1 MASTAVLLRRVL
13 VVAGLVLVVGAL
25 VALLQGRVPCEAL
38 ANQPACQVAM
48 QPGPVEDTFGI
59 VSVGDAEVF
68 QPASGAFHLTTV
80 AVQDDL
86 GLGGWL
92 VAQTTRNV
100 DLLPREEIYPPGVDR
115 EEVAELN
122 RLSMQDSQLI
132 ATIVALEA
140 VGFELEG
147 EGAEVVAVQED
158 AVTDALE
165 VGDVIVAL
173 DEEPMRES
181 VEVVEAVQS
190 RAVGER
196 ITLAVRRDGV
206 DGEVTVEVTLGSAP
220 EDPDRAYVGVLLTTD
235 LDLPVDIDVDAGV
248 IGGPSAGLV
257 FALTL
262 LELLEPED
270 LLGGRVVAGTGT
282 LARDG
287 TVGGVGGVPQ
297 KLAGASAPRDGADP
311 AEVFLVPEANL
322 AQARGATVAEDV
334 LVVPVASLEDALA
347 ALRDLRDGG
356 EPDAAF
362 VLAAD

>member
-1 MASTAVLLRRVL
+1 MASTSVLLRRIAVVAALVL
-13 VVAGLVLVVGAL
+13 VVAAG
-25 VALLQGRVPCEAL
+25 VAFLQGRVPCETL
-38 ANQPACQVAM
+38 ASQPACEVAM

-59 VSVGDAEVF
+59 VRIDDVEVF
-68 QPASGAFHLTTV
+68 RPETGVLNLTTV

-92 VAQTTRNV
+92 VARTTRNV

-140 VGFELEG
+140 VGYELEG

-173 DEEPMRES
+173 DGAPIRES
-181 VEVVEAVQS
+181 VEVVEAVQA
-190 RAVGER
+190 REVGEQVTF
-196 ITLAVRRDGV
+196 TLRRDGA
-206 DGEVTVEVTLGSAP
+206 ERTAQVTLGSAP
-220 EDPDRAYVGVLLTTD
+220 DDAERAYVGVLLTTD
-235 LDLPVDIDVDAGV
+235 LDLPVDISVDAGV

-287 TVGGVGGVPQ
+287 AVGGVGGVRQ
-297 KLAGASAPRDGADP
+297 KLAGASAPRDGSAP

-322 AQARGATVAEDV
+322 ADARNATVAEDV
-334 LVVPVASLEDALA
+334 LVVPVATLDDARA
-347 ALRDLRDGG
+347 ALRALRDGQ
-356 EPDAAF
+356 EPTEGF